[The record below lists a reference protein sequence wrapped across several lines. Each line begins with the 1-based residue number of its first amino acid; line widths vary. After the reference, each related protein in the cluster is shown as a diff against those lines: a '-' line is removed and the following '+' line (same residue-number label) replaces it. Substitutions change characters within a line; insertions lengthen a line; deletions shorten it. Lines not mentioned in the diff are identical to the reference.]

1 MEAHAIM
8 IKELLAINQTDFFV
22 HSKTDKSLIRL
33 MELIASLKIIIH
45 AFKIKELSAM
55 PKTNMNVRSAMIHK
69 NVLQAMV

>member
-1 MEAHAIM
+1 MEVHAIM
-8 IKELLAINQTDFFV
+8 IKELLAINQMDFFV
-22 HSKTDKSLIRL
+22 HSKTDQSLIRL

-45 AFKIKELSAM
+45 AIKIKELSAM

>member
-8 IKELLAINQTDFFV
+8 IKELLAINQTDIFV
-22 HSKTDKSLIRL
+22 HSKTDQSLIRL

-45 AFKIKELSAM
+45 AIKIKELSAM